1 MASSR
6 TPPSESST
14 GSHGRRSK
22 RSSAATSDT
31 AIAKYLLR
39 SRYLLDNRTASKS
52 ETVKAAKTV
61 SNLRKS
67 MKIMSKFWEEVD
79 TLDEETIG
87 SGLSLLK
94 TVLSLTKNTVKDL
107 ERTTSFPDSS
117 RIYDAPEL
125 KPLADTITSLTKGGS
140 RSSESRRPTSSGDMS
155 GSSGKG
161 RESSRVRNFDEP
173 ASPSPRRHRGK
184 DSSGSPSSLVRESR
198 AKTVKPADEEE

>member
-22 RSSAATSDT
+22 RSSAATTDT

-52 ETVKAAKTV
+52 ETVKAAKTF

-94 TVLSLTKNTVKDL
+94 TVPSLTKSTVKDL

-117 RIYDAPEL
+117 RIYEFRNS
-125 KPLADTITSLTKGGS
+125 SLWLTPS
-140 RSSESRRPTSSGDMS
+140 Q
-155 GSSGKG
+155 
-161 RESSRVRNFDEP
+161 V
-173 ASPSPRRHRGK
+173 SPREAQGRPRAAVPPPAGICPVRAGRG
-184 DSSGSPSSLVRESR
+184 ESR
-198 AKTVKPADEEE
+198 AESGVSMDLPRPAQEDTAARIQAEVPPR